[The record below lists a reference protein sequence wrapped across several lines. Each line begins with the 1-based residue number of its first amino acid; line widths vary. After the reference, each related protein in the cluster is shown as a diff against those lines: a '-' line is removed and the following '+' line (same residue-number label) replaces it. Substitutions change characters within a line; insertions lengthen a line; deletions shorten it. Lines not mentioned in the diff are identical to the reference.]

1 MGKND
6 DKLNTDT
13 KKYFIR
19 GTFNHEKKT
28 AIRNL
33 TQKHY
38 DSLHS
43 RIGKYSRDGNTI
55 ISIHEIIEKK
65 ERVNSWY

>member
-6 DKLNTDT
+6 NELTTET

-33 TQKHY
+33 NKKHY
-38 DSLHS
+38 DSLSS
-43 RIGKYSRDGNTI
+43 RIGKHSRDGNTI
-55 ISIHEIIEKK
+55 ISIHEIIEKNQSCK
-65 ERVNSWY
+65 

>member
-6 DKLNTDT
+6 NELTTET

-33 TQKHY
+33 NQKHY
-38 DSLHS
+38 DSLAS
-43 RIGKYSRDGNTI
+43 RIGK
-55 ISIHEIIEKK
+55 
-65 ERVNSWY
+65 

>member
-43 RIGKYSRDGNTI
+43 RIGKHSREGHTI
-55 ISIHEIIEKK
+55 ISIHEIIERK
-65 ERVNSWY
+65 V